1 MPPPGARGL
10 ARGLRPLLA
19 FALALALA
27 LAGAAS
33 HRLWSGAFG
42 GANLCAMTYSRP
54 AYVPF
59 PLANASAAWRAY
71 GVHLYRER
79 SAHARA
85 PELDPAR
92 TLAAL
97 GAPTAPGA
105 PTAIPAVF
113 FPGNGGSF
121 RQVRSVASET
131 ARMHAR
137 RVRDRAARAEERLPT
152 PPRART
158 PLASPPPESL
168 RASESTRGG
177 SGGVSPEP
185 APAPPPPPALDW
197 FALDFG
203 EELGAFHAASL
214 RRQIAFAS
222 AALERILA
230 AYPPGTHV
238 VLLGHSMGG
247 IVLRGVLAARAR
259 EKEHARN
266 APASTSFSREKRAV
280 TAVTLAS
287 PHGYSPAATQPAM
300 RRLYAELEAS
310 ETRGGGAA
318 LIERGVALV
327 SVLGGGRDW
336 QVTPETALAARGSKK
351 GFFFPTTF
359 AEDVP
364 GAPPGLSA
372 DHQCILWCNQ
382 IVRAVATG
390 VLDVAEEEARREA
403 EEAEAEGEER
413 SGEERTAREG
423 GARGVPPRRDGDE
436 KINKKRRD
444 GSAATASASASRR
457 VEALTARLGGG
468 STTRSDP
475 GASPSSSPRGAKRN
489 DPPPFLDRVARIL
502 LRWVPGAAPAG
513 VAGACVRSAAVAF
526 AFDPPPARRTAR
538 AATTPRSVAARWGLV
553 SAGASLAL
561 CAWACAAE
569 PALGMAVGAGFRLA
583 ASRRTRRDGREMEAA
598 AAAAAA
604 ATQAL
609 AAAALSPALVA
620 WARSA
625 ASHGGAVAGMSHP
638 EDVSLALASALPAAW
653 RASARGSG
661 RGGRRRGAFVR
672 GAEASFFGGAAFA
685 AALGARPGRG
695 YLAQHAAAVAALAPG
710 TAAVAGGAFAA
721 LGWGAGA
728 RGVKEA

>member
-1 MPPPGARGL
+1 MARVRRPPLPRALGARP
-10 ARGLRPLLA
+10 R
-19 FALALALA
+19 
-27 LAGAAS
+27 
-33 HRLWSGAFG
+33 
-42 GANLCAMTYSRP
+42 
-54 AYVPF
+54 
-59 PLANASAAWRAY
+59 
-71 GVHLYRER
+71 
-79 SAHARA
+79 

-137 RVRDRAARAEERLPT
+137 RVRDRAARAEEHLLPT

-168 RASESTRGG
+168 RASESTRDG
-177 SGGVSPEP
+177 SGGVSPEPAP

-247 IVLRGVLAARAR
+247 IVLRGVLAAR

-266 APASTSFSREKRAV
+266 APASTSFFQMEKRAV

-310 ETRGGGAA
+310 ETTRGGGAA

-336 QVTPETALAARGSKK
+336 QVTPETALAARGSKE

-382 IVRAVATG
+382 IVRAVAAG

-403 EEAEAEGEER
+403 EEAEAEEGEVR

-423 GARGVPPRRDGDE
+423 GARGFLRGE
-436 KINKKRRD
+436 TETKINKKRRRPRHRV
-444 GSAATASASASRR
+444 GVRVAARRGAHRAPRRR
-457 VEALTARLGGG
+457 VDDAV
-468 STTRSDP
+468 DP
-475 GASPSSSPRGAKRN
+475 GASSSPARRETKR
-489 DPPPFLDRVARIL
+489 PAAVDRVARIFC
-502 LRWVPGAAPAG
+502 GSPARRPR
-513 VAGACVRSAAVAF
+513 ASRAVRSAAVAF
-526 AFDPPPARRTAR
+526 AFDRRPAEPR
-538 AATTPRSVAARWGLV
+538 APATTPRSVARGSVGGRVAR
-553 SAGASLAL
+553 
-561 CAWACAAE
+561 ACA
-569 PALGMAVGAGFRLA
+569 
-583 ASRRTRRDGREMEAA
+583 
-598 AAAAAA
+598 
-604 ATQAL
+604 
-609 AAAALSPALVA
+609 
-620 WARSA
+620 
-625 ASHGGAVAGMSHP
+625 
-638 EDVSLALASALPAAW
+638 
-653 RASARGSG
+653 RAARGTRARMAGG
-661 RGGRRRGAFVR
+661 RGGRGREGRDAT
-672 GAEASFFGGAAFA
+672 GG
-685 AALGARPGRG
+685 R
-695 YLAQHAAAVAALAPG
+695 
-710 TAAVAGGAFAA
+710 
-721 LGWGAGA
+721 
-728 RGVKEA
+728 